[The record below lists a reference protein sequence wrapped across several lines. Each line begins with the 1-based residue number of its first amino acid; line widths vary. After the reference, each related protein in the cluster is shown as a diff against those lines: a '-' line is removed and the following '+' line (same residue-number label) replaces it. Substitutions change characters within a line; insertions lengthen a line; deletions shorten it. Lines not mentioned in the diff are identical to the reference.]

1 VKGDPCKWRSF
12 VPNLGN
18 TACRELVDLLGKHN
32 EELNGLKLDVFGN
45 GDDQESVWSE
55 AKKRNLPV
63 TFFKGRDHADKMLQ
77 NYKVGSA
84 PTYYP
89 VHLGRVRASSFGLF
103 TISVAHLL

>member
-1 VKGDPCKWRSF
+1 
-12 VPNLGN
+12 
-18 TACRELVDLLGKHN
+18 LVDLLGKHN

-84 PTYYP
+84 PKCFL
-89 VHLGRVRASSFGLF
+89 VFLGLESELRALGCSQFQLPIFSSFLDCSPLAAF
-103 TISVAHLL
+103 RISVL

>member
-1 VKGDPCKWRSF
+1 M
-12 VPNLGN
+12 
-18 TACRELVDLLGKHN
+18 DLLGKHN

-89 VHLGRVRASSFGLF
+89 VHLGLGSELRALGCYIF
-103 TISVAHLL
+103 SVAHLL